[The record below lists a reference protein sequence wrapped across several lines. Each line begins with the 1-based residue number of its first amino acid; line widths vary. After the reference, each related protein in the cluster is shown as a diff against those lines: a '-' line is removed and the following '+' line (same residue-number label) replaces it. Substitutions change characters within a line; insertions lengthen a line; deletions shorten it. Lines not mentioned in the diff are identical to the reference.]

1 MIDRFNTF
9 KDRVSSVIEHNMRSD
24 VTYTKG
30 INAFSDF
37 TFDEQRQDYNIYAAP
52 QAKCSATTHG
62 VGELK
67 RPYYEL

>member
-1 MIDRFNTF
+1 
-9 KDRVSSVIEHNMRSD
+9 VIAHNKRED

-37 TFDEQRQDYNIYAAP
+37 SFDEQTEYYHIDKAP
-52 QAKCSATTHG
+52 QNKCSATTHG
-62 VGELK
+62 KGGLK